1 MKQYPIQL
9 AGITGWLIFLLVACS
24 NESPSNDDQNDK
36 ELLISAEIIPANESK
51 AADALASGTE
61 KLTFTEGDQISVSRS
76 DTKSR
81 IYELKNQQWLPKTG
95 DELTVDGTSLTYNAV
110 YPSDFVNILEDQNG
124 NSGGNYT
131 QSNKLAAEVTTAS
144 NYVPLKF
151 NHAFTKITMV
161 ISYGNDSKRK
171 NVTATLSGNNIRTD
185 EATAEETI
193 KMLRTVPEAE
203 TASVGHTFICILN
216 PGDTGNKRGFKLTVS
231 GQTSSGLNAEN
242 ETYTQALK
250 EFKPGYN
257 YIYNF
262 SSNDNLILNSIEVKA
277 FATGGTSD
285 VGNAT

>member
-1 MKQYPIQL
+1 MKQYPIQI
-9 AGITGWLIFLLVACS
+9 AGITGWFIFLLVACS
-24 NESPSNDDQNDK
+24 NESPTNADQNGN

-51 AADALASGTE
+51 AVGALANGTE

-76 DTKSR
+76 DTKSG
-81 IYELKNQQWLPKTG
+81 IYELKNLQWLPKTG
-95 DELTVDGTSLTYNAV
+95 DELTVDGTSLTYTAV
-110 YPSDFVNILEDQNG
+110 YPSDFANILEDQNG

-131 QSNKLAAEVTTAS
+131 QSNKLAAKVTTAS

-242 ETYTQALK
+242 ETYTQTLK

>member
-24 NESPSNDDQNDK
+24 NESPSNDDQNGK

-51 AADALASGTE
+51 AVGTLANGTE

-76 DTKSR
+76 DKKSK
-81 IYELKNQQWLPKTG
+81 IYELKSQQWLPKTG
-95 DELTVDGTSLTYNAV
+95 DELTVDGTSLTYTAV
-110 YPSDFVNILEDQNG
+110 YPSDFANILEDQNG

-131 QSNKLAAEVTTAS
+131 QSNKLAAKVTTAS

-171 NVTATLSGNNIRTD
+171 NVTATLSGNNIRTN

-193 KMLRTVPEAE
+193 KMLRTVPEEE
-203 TASVGHTFICILN
+203 TASVGHTFICVLN
-216 PGDTGNKRGFKLTVS
+216 PGDKRGFKLTVS
-231 GQTSSGLNAEN
+231 GQTSDGSNAEN
-242 ETYTQALK
+242 EAYTQTLK

-262 SSNDNLILNSIEVKA
+262 SSNDNLILNSIEVKE